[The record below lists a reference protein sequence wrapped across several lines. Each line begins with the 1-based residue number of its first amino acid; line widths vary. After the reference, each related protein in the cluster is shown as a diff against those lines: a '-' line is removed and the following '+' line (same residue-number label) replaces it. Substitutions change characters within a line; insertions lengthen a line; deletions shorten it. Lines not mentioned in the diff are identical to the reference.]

1 MTFTNEHERAISA
14 ALDAVYLQLKV
25 LPYEML
31 IERFH
36 QVGDRF
42 APLLEEPERTELRR
56 RVAEGDLTAAM
67 ATRQAI
73 GECQDRFEQL
83 ARLGWTNLEAKVVA
97 VLSLS
102 RHALDKRSKDI
113 ARPLLSATIDE
124 VQRALSTNPDSQ
136 ALAQYMHELQRLL
149 AAARP

>member
-1 MTFTNEHERAISA
+1 MTSIDEHEGGIAA

-31 IERFH
+31 IERFR

-67 ATRQAI
+67 ATGQAI

-83 ARLGWTNLEAKVVA
+83 ARLGWTNLETKVVA
-97 VLSLS
+97 ALSLS
-102 RHALDKRSKDI
+102 RYALDKRSKDI

-124 VQRALSTNPDSQ
+124 VQRSLSTNPDSQ
-136 ALAQYMHELQRLL
+136 ALAQYMPELRRLL
-149 AAARP
+149 AVALP